1 MNPQTQ
7 LEYWMTKYQN
17 LIYSIC
23 YRLTGDYFD
32 AEDLTQDT
40 FLSAYR
46 HQQEFD
52 GQNEKAWLC
61 RIATNKCIDYLKRA
75 GRRSIPTEELFFSA
89 LPDSRSSPEGETL
102 ETEIQNHLYES
113 CCKLSSPYREVALD
127 YYYYELDINEI
138 VQKTGKNKKTLQ
150 TQIYRA
156 KGMLKKLM
164 RKVGF
169 ILWITN

>member
-1 MNPQTQ
+1 MNPQLQ
-7 LEYWMTKYQN
+7 LERWMNEYQN

-46 HQQEFD
+46 HLKEFD

-75 GRRSIPTEELFFSA
+75 GRRSIPTEDLYFSS
-89 LPDSRSSPEGETL
+89 LPDSRSSPEKEAL
-102 ETEIQNHLYES
+102 ETDVRQRLHDS
-113 CCKLSSPYREVALD
+113 CCKLPPPYREAALD
-127 YYYYELDINEI
+127 YYYYELDIGEI
-138 VQKTGKNKKTLQ
+138 AAKTGKNKKTLQ

-156 KGMLKKLM
+156 RGMLKKMM
-164 RKVGF
+164 RKEDLRYG
-169 ILWITN
+169 

>member
-138 VQKTGKNKKTLQ
+138 AQKTGKNKKTLQ

-164 RKVGF
+164 RKEDLFYG
-169 ILWITN
+169 

>member
-138 VQKTGKNKKTLQ
+138 VQQTGKNKKILQ

-164 RKVGF
+164 RKEDLFYG
-169 ILWITN
+169 

>member
-1 MNPQTQ
+1 MNPQEQ
-7 LEYWMTKYQN
+7 LERWMTQYQN

-32 AEDLTQDT
+32 SEDLTQDA

-46 HQQEFD
+46 HLKEFD

-75 GRRSIPTEELFFSA
+75 GRRSVPTEELFFSS
-89 LPDSRSSPEGETL
+89 LPDRRSSPEKETL
-102 ETEIQNHLYES
+102 ESEIRKQLAP
-113 CCKLSSPYREVALD
+113 PYCQVALD
-127 YYYYELDINEI
+127 YYYYEMDINEI
-138 VQKTGKNKKTLQ
+138 AEKTGKNKKTLQ

-156 KGMLKKLM
+156 KGMLKKKM
-164 RKVGF
+164 RKEDLCHG
-169 ILWITN
+169 

>member
-1 MNPQTQ
+1 MDSQAQ
-7 LEYWMTKYQN
+7 LERWMTEYQN

-32 AEDLTQDT
+32 SEDLAQDT

-46 HQQEFD
+46 HYKDFD

-75 GRRSIPTEELFFSA
+75 GRRSVPTEDVYFTSI
-89 LPDSRSSPEGETL
+89 PDQSPSL
-102 ETEIQNHLYES
+102 EKKVLENDLQKRLWD
-113 CCKLSSPYREVALD
+113 CCNQVALD
-127 YYYYELDINEI
+127 YYYYELDISEI
-138 VQKTGKNKKTLQ
+138 TEKTGNNKKTLQ

-156 KGMLKKLM
+156 KGMLRKLI
-164 RKVGF
+164 REED
-169 ILWITN
+169 LRHD

>member
-46 HQQEFD
+46 HQQECD

-164 RKVGF
+164 RKEDLFYG
-169 ILWITN
+169 

>member
-1 MNPQTQ
+1 MNPQEQ
-7 LEYWMTKYQN
+7 LERWMTQYQN

-32 AEDLTQDT
+32 SEDLTQDT

-46 HQQEFD
+46 HLKEFD

-75 GRRSIPTEELFFSA
+75 GRRSVPTEELFFSS
-89 LPDSRSSPEGETL
+89 LPDRRSSPEKETL
-102 ETEIQNHLYES
+102 ESEIRKQLYD
-113 CCKLSSPYREVALD
+113 CCNQLAPPYCQVALD
-127 YYYYELDINEI
+127 YYYYEMDINEI
-138 VQKTGKNKKTLQ
+138 AEKTGKNKKTLQ

-156 KGMLKKLM
+156 KGMLKKKM
-164 RKVGF
+164 RKEDLCHG
-169 ILWITN
+169 

>member
-1 MNPQTQ
+1 MNPQQQ
-7 LEYWMTKYQN
+7 LERWMSEYQN

-32 AEDLTQDT
+32 AEDLTQDA
-40 FLSAYR
+40 FFSAYR
-46 HQQEFD
+46 HLKEFD

-75 GRRSIPTEELFFSA
+75 GRRSVPTEELFFSS
-89 LPDSRSSPEGETL
+89 LPDGRSSPEKEAL
-102 ETEIQNHLYES
+102 ETEVRQRLYDS
-113 CCKLSSPYREVALD
+113 CCKLSPPYRQAALD
-127 YYYYELDINEI
+127 YYYYELDISEI
-138 VQKTGKNKKTLQ
+138 AAKTGKNKKTLQ

-164 RKVGF
+164 RKED
-169 ILWITN
+169 LRYD

>member
-1 MNPQTQ
+1 MNPQLQ
-7 LEYWMTKYQN
+7 LERWMSEYQN

-46 HQQEFD
+46 HLKEFD

-75 GRRSIPTEELFFSA
+75 GRRSIPTEELFFSS
-89 LPDSRSSPEGETL
+89 LPDGRSSPEKEAL
-102 ETEIQNHLYES
+102 KTEVRQQLYES
-113 CCKLSSPYREVALD
+113 CCKLPPPYRQAALD
-127 YYYYELDINEI
+127 YYYYELDISQI
-138 VQKTGKNKKTLQ
+138 AAKTGKNKKTLQ

-164 RKVGF
+164 RKED
-169 ILWITN
+169 LCYD

>member
-164 RKVGF
+164 RNEDLFYG
-169 ILWITN
+169 

>member
-138 VQKTGKNKKTLQ
+138 VHKTGKNKKTLQ

-164 RKVGF
+164 RKEDLFYG
-169 ILWITN
+169 

>member
-1 MNPQTQ
+1 MNQQTQ

-164 RKVGF
+164 RKEDLFYG
-169 ILWITN
+169 

>member
-138 VQKTGKNKKTLQ
+138 AQKTGKNKKTLQ

-164 RKVGF
+164 RKEDLLYG
-169 ILWITN
+169 

>member
-89 LPDSRSSPEGETL
+89 LPDSRSSPESETL

-113 CCKLSSPYREVALD
+113 FCKLSSPYREVALD

-138 VQKTGKNKKTLQ
+138 AQKTGKNKKTLQ

-164 RKVGF
+164 RKEDLFYG
-169 ILWITN
+169 

>member
-52 GQNEKAWLC
+52 GQNKKAWLC

-138 VQKTGKNKKTLQ
+138 AQKTGKNKKTLQ

-164 RKVGF
+164 RKEDLLYG
-169 ILWITN
+169 

>member
-52 GQNEKAWLC
+52 GPNEKAWLC

-164 RKVGF
+164 RKEDLFYG
-169 ILWITN
+169 

>member
-138 VQKTGKNKKTLQ
+138 VQKPGKNKKTLQ

-164 RKVGF
+164 RKEDLFYG
-169 ILWITN
+169 

>member
-1 MNPQTQ
+1 MNSQGQ
-7 LEYWMTKYQN
+7 LDHWMTQYQN

-32 AEDLTQDT
+32 AEDLAQDT

-46 HQQEFD
+46 HLPDFD

-75 GRRSIPTEELFFSA
+75 GRRSVPTEEVYFAA
-89 LPDSRSSPEGETL
+89 LPDSRSSPEKKIL
-102 ETEIQNHLYES
+102 EKEIQDQLWN
-113 CCKLSSPYREVALD
+113 CCSQLSPPYRQVALD
-127 YYYYELDINEI
+127 YYYYELSIQEI
-138 VQKTGKNKKTLQ
+138 AEKTGKNKKTLQ

-156 KGMLKKLM
+156 KGMLRKQM
-164 RKVGF
+164 REED
-169 ILWITN
+169 LRHE

>member
-1 MNPQTQ
+1 
-7 LEYWMTKYQN
+7 MTKYQN

-164 RKVGF
+164 RKEDLFYG
-169 ILWITN
+169 